1 MKRIKYAVLML
12 LMAGSICRAADY
24 YVATNGSDSNPGT
37 SQQPWLTIPHAAA
50 SVVAGDVVN
59 VEAGTYTI
67 SSFLNLSKSGTSGS
81 YITFQCVTQWAC
93 KLQLASGVSPGI
105 SINGSYNAFLNFEV
119 IGASDGSNSTGIKC
133 NTGDGCNVSGN
144 KIHHIG
150 TTSSSCPLGAAI
162 EPNNGSNQII
172 NANFIYD
179 VSPPRTAS
187 RCNHEQGIY
196 ASGVPGLNG
205 KITNNV
211 ILECYQCYAIQF
223 DGGQPSGWEVSNNT
237 IANVGQGSP
246 NNSGGGIYFNCANSG
261 ETCDNMV
268 FNNNVFMNVGGDSC
282 ITEATVAPGG
292 TNGSRN
298 SYSNNLFSNCF
309 GGNNFING
317 SLTSSVNAD
326 PLFVNYTGD
335 QAGNYQVEAGSP
347 VINAGTATD
356 APTTDFNGNT
366 RSGGMWIGAYQS
378 SGSTSSQPPNPPTGL
393 QVVVN

>member
-1 MKRIKYAVLML
+1 MKRIKYTVLLL
-12 LMAGSICRAADY
+12 LMAASICRAADY
-24 YVATNGSDSNPGT
+24 YVATTGNDSNLGT
-37 SQQPWLTIPHAAA
+37 SQQPWLTIQHAV
-50 SVVAGDVVN
+50 SVAVAGDVVN
-59 VEAGTYTI
+59 VEAGTYAI

-81 YITFQCVTQWAC
+81 YITFQCATQWAC

-105 SINGSYNAFLNFEV
+105 SINGSYVAFLNFEV

-172 NANFIYD
+172 NANYIYD
-179 VSPPRTAS
+179 VSPPRSAS

-237 IANVGQGSP
+237 VANVGQGSP

-261 ETCDNMV
+261 ETCNNMR
-268 FNNNVFMNVGGDSC
+268 FNNNTFMNVGGDSC

-292 TNGSRN
+292 TNGAQN
-298 SYSNNLFSNCF
+298 TYSNNLFSNCF

-317 SLTSSVNAD
+317 SLSNSVDAD
-326 PLFVNYTGD
+326 PMFVSYTGD
-335 QAGNYQVEAGSP
+335 QTGNYQVQAGSP
-347 VINAGTATD
+347 VINAGTATA
-356 APTTDFNGNT
+356 APTTDFEGNT
-366 RSGGMWIGAYQS
+366 RSGGIWIGAYQS
-378 SGSTSSQPPNPPTGL
+378 SGSTTSQPPNPPAGL
-393 QVVVN
+393 QAVVN